1 MFKKSKLT
9 VISLAFVLSLAAVPA
24 VTSAQDERG
33 NDRRAEAQ
41 VEAQAEP
48 QARQADRQAM
58 REEKQAEI
66 QERVETRQAQ
76 VRADVCERRQEQL
89 AQLIPRLANQS
100 SRLNGVI
107 DDIYVRVQGF
117 YESGQLT
124 VDDYE
129 TLNNNVANARA
140 EAQVAVE
147 VVATY
152 EFEFDCE
159 NTSVG
164 DQLVGFRESVAE
176 ARTALKA
183 YRNELVT
190 LISSLRAEA
199 AASENEEETEVEE
212 TETESETEEEVV
224 NSEEGSNDE

>member
-1 MFKKSKLT
+1 MFKKPKLT
-9 VISLAFVLSLAAVPA
+9 VMSLVFVLSLAAVPA
-24 VTSAQDERG
+24 VTSAQDGRGSERS
-33 NDRRAEAQ
+33 
-41 VEAQAEP
+41 VEA
-48 QARQADRQAM
+48 QARQADRQVM

-66 QERVETRQAQ
+66 QERVKARRTQ

-100 SRLNGVI
+100 SRLNGVV
-107 DDIYVRVQGF
+107 DDIYLRVQGF

-124 VDDYE
+124 VDNYE
-129 TLNNNVANARA
+129 TLNSNVADAQA

-152 EFEFDCE
+152 EFELDCE
-159 NTSVG
+159 NASVG

-176 ARTALKA
+176 AREALKA
-183 YRNELVT
+183 YRTELVA

-199 AASENEEETEVEE
+199 TETDASENQEETEVEE
-212 TETESETEEEVV
+212 TESETQ
-224 NSEEGSNDE
+224 EEGSNDE